1 MSRWRFFEEKIMIL
15 PDQSRPTSPAKAI
28 RAYCLECCCESTQ
41 EVRLCPAE
49 ECPLHAFRMG
59 KNPYRRSHALTDE
72 QKNALHRGR
81 DEFNTSKTIPMECVS
96 EENPSRSVKTYKNTS
111 PEEMALSEGKYP
123 TYGNFPE
130 EGDGSS

>member
-1 MSRWRFFEEKIMIL
+1 MQL
-15 PDQSRPTSPAKAI
+15 PDQPRPTSPAKAI
-28 RAYCLECCCESTQ
+28 RAYCLSCCCESQQ

-59 KNPYRRSHALTDE
+59 KNPYRRSHVLTDE

-81 DEFNTSKTIPMECVS
+81 DEFNTSKSIPMECDS
-96 EENPSRSVKTYKNTS
+96 EEESLKSVIPYLDMDM
-111 PEEMALSEGKYP
+111 EENALSEGKYP
-123 TYGNFPE
+123 TYPNFPE

>member
-1 MSRWRFFEEKIMIL
+1 MTL
-15 PDQSRPTSPAKAI
+15 PDQPKPTSPLRAI
-28 RAYCLECCCESTQ
+28 RQFCLSCCKESQQ

-59 KNPYRRSHALTDE
+59 KNPYRRSHILTDE

-81 DEFNTSKTIPMECVS
+81 DEFNTSKSIPMECDS
-96 EENPSRSVKTYKNTS
+96 EEESLKSVIPYLDMDM
-111 PEEMALSEGKYP
+111 EEKALSEGKYP
-123 TYGNFPE
+123 TYPNFPE

>member
-1 MSRWRFFEEKIMIL
+1 MQL
-15 PDQSRPTSPAKAI
+15 PDQPRPTSPAKAI
-28 RAYCLECCCESTQ
+28 RAYCLACCRESLQ

-81 DEFNTSKTIPMECVS
+81 DEFNTSKSIPMECDS
-96 EENPSRSVKTYKNTS
+96 EEESLESVIPYLDMGM
-111 PEEMALSEGKYP
+111 EEKALSEGKFP
-123 TYGNFPE
+123 TYPNFPE